1 MIECV
6 NGEGQGC
13 CAICLHIKGWHREW
27 SSSLYYVR
35 NKHGLYLRVNDG
47 YGDVFSTDNDLPK
60 VAFCHEHAKEVE
72 EQRMHQ
78 TDWELEKDNAP
89 KFKKPVA
96 KLRMLTPDE
105 LHDYIDRTERK
116 FDCICTAC
124 ESLCFSTDNYCAEC
138 GAELEEVQED
148 ADD

>member
-13 CAICLHIKGWHREW
+13 CEICLHIMGWHRHW

-60 VAFCHEHAKEVE
+60 AAFCHVHAKQVE

-89 KFKKPVA
+89 KFKPEFKMRA
-96 KLRMLTPDE
+96 KRRRLTDE
-105 LHDYIDRTERK
+105 EKHDYIDRTERRK
-116 FDCICTAC
+116 FDSICTAC
-124 ESLCFSTDNYCAEC
+124 ESLCFATDNYCASC
-138 GAELEEVQED
+138 GAELEDE
-148 ADD
+148 

>member
-13 CAICLHIKGWHREW
+13 CDICLHIMGWHRHW

-60 VAFCHEHAKEVE
+60 AAFCHEHAKQVE

-78 TDWELEKDNAP
+78 TDWEIEKDNAP
-89 KFKKPVA
+89 KFKPKFKMRA
-96 KLRMLTPDE
+96 KRRRLTDE
-105 LHDYIDRTERK
+105 EKHDYIDRTERRK
-116 FDCICTAC
+116 FDSICTAC
-124 ESLCFSTDNYCAEC
+124 ESLCFATDNYCASC
-138 GAELEEVQED
+138 GAELEDE
-148 ADD
+148 

>member
-6 NGEGQGC
+6 NGNGQGC
-13 CAICLHIKGWHREW
+13 CDICLHIKGWHREW

-35 NKHGLYLRVNDG
+35 NKHGLYLRVNGSG
-47 YGDVFSTDNDLPK
+47 YGDIFSTDEDLPK
-60 VAFCHEHAKEVE
+60 AVLCYEHAKEVE

-89 KFKKPVA
+89 KFKKKVA
-96 KLRMLTPDE
+96 KRRKLTPEE

-124 ESLCFSTDNYCAEC
+124 ESLCFSTDNYCASC
-138 GAELEEVQED
+138 GAELEDE
-148 ADD
+148 

>member
-6 NGEGQGC
+6 NGNGQGC
-13 CAICLHIKGWHREW
+13 CQICLHIRGWHREW
-27 SSSLYYVR
+27 SSGLYYVR

-60 VAFCHEHAKEVE
+60 AAFCHEHAKEVE

-78 TDWELEKDNAP
+78 TDWELTMDNAP

-96 KLRMLTPDE
+96 KLRKLTPDE

-124 ESLCFSTDNYCAEC
+124 ESLCFSTDNYCASC
-138 GAELEEVQED
+138 GAELEDE
-148 ADD
+148 

>member
-6 NGEGQGC
+6 NGNGQGC
-13 CAICLHIKGWHREW
+13 CDICLHIMGWHRYW

-35 NKHGLYLRVNDG
+35 NKNGLYLRRNDG

-60 VAFCHEHAKEVE
+60 VAFCHQHAKQVE

-78 TDWELEKDNAP
+78 TDWEIEKDNAP
-89 KFKKPVA
+89 KFKPKFKMRA
-96 KLRMLTPDE
+96 KRRRLTDE
-105 LHDYIDRTERK
+105 EKHDYIDRTERK

-124 ESLCFSTDNYCAEC
+124 ESLCFSTDNYCASC
-138 GAELEEVQED
+138 GAELEDE
-148 ADD
+148 